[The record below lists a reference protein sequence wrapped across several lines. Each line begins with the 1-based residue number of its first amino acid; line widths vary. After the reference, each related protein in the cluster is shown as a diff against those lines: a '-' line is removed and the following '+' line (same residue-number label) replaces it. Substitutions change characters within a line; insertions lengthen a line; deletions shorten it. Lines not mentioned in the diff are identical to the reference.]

1 MVSYKDDVKALWRGR
16 CRVTVRESVCD
27 ESTGRTVQTEKTLF
41 EDEPCRISFDKV
53 QSASAADG
61 AAVVAQTVTLFI
73 DAALK
78 IPSGS
83 KISVEQNGVMGEY
96 EMSGV
101 PAVYSAHQE
110 IPLELFG
117 GWA

>member
-1 MVSYKDDVKALWRGR
+1 MVSYKNDIKSLWRGK
-16 CRVTVRESVCD
+16 CRVSVAENIQD
-27 ESTGRTVQTEKTLF
+27 ENTGRTVQSERTLF

-53 QSASAADG
+53 QSASITDG
-61 AAVVAQTVTLFI
+61 AAVVTQTVTLFI
-73 DAALK
+73 DATLK
-78 IPSGS
+78 IPPGS

>member
-1 MVSYKDDVKALWRGR
+1 MSYKDDVKSLWRGK
-16 CRVTVRESVCD
+16 CSAYTVKNECN
-27 ESTGRTVQTEKTLF
+27 ETTGRTVQTEKALF
-41 EDEPCRISFDKV
+41 ENEPCRISFDKV
-53 QSASAADG
+53 QSTSAADG

-78 IPSGS
+78 IPPGS
-83 KISVEQNGVMGEY
+83 KIVVEQNGVVGEY